1 MSTKCT
7 LIQRNEIR
15 NADDVQSRIEVA
27 HSVEGGLSKIFL
39 QFQQRN
45 YSNNRTQIARNSRN
59 MATTYLGRY
68 QGERWEAE

>member
-1 MSTKCT
+1 MY
-7 LIQRNEIR
+7 R
-15 NADDVQSRIEVA
+15 
-27 HSVEGGLSKIFL
+27 VELKSPIPLKEALAKFFL

-45 YSNNRTQIARNSRN
+45 YSNNRTQIAGNSRN